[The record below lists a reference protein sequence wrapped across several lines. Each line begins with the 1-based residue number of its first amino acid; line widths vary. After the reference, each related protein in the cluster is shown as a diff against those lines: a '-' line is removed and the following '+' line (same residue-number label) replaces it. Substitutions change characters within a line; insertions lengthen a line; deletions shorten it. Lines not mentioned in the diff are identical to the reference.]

1 MGIAWSSEKA
11 SRLKLLSHRNF
22 LLLWLGQLA
31 SQFGD
36 RLTQLVLIA
45 IVAANSLGSTL
56 SLAKVLV
63 ISSLPALIV
72 SPFAGAYVDRW
83 DRKRTMITCDLIRA
97 AVIVSLPALASLS
110 NPAPLYLGVFVLFAV
125 ASFFVPARL
134 AMIPDVVSPA
144 ALSQANALFTTSGMI
159 GSTVIMVVGAL
170 LVEWVGIQRSCWV
183 NAASYLT
190 SAAWI
195 APILRQRSAR
205 SEVKA
210 STAKILREIIEGIQQ
225 LWHHRETRR
234 TMGLL
239 AALTAGAGAATV
251 AATVLVQRWL
261 GSVTRDLGFLSLW
274 IGVGMLLGAM
284 AHGRWGTRLTRQR
297 VLGLSFLGCG
307 VALFGFVG
315 TVVGLRSGVAASA
328 VAALFGFWVAP
339 VGIVVNTLIHEG
351 HPERLHGRIF
361 SSLGVVVNAALIV
374 SMLLAG
380 YLVDR
385 GGKGLLLMAIGGTFA
400 FSGLGSLWYTKISG
414 QRSNKETF

>member
-1 MGIAWSSEKA
+1 M
-11 SRLKLLSHRNF
+11 KLLSDRSF
-22 LLLWLGQLA
+22 LLLWGGQLC

-45 IVAANSLGSTL
+45 IVAVNSSGSTL

-63 ISSLPALIV
+63 LSSLPALIV

-110 NPAPLYLGVFVLFAV
+110 HPFPLYVGVFGLFAV

-134 AMIPDVVSPA
+134 AMIPDLVPSDQLPR
-144 ALSQANALFTTSGMI
+144 ANALFTASGMV
-159 GSTVIMVVGAL
+159 GSTVIMLVGAL
-170 LVEWVGIQRSCWV
+170 LVEWIGIQRSCWV
-183 NAASYLT
+183 NAGSYLA
-190 SAAWI
+190 SAVWI

-205 SEVKA
+205 RDLEA
-210 STAKILREIIEGIQQ
+210 SAPKILRDVVEGIQQ
-225 LWHHRETRR
+225 LWCHRETRR

-315 TVVGLRSGVAASA
+315 AVVGLRSGVAASM
-328 VAALFGFWVAP
+328 VAAFFGFWIAP

-385 GGKGLLLMAIGGTFA
+385 GGKGLLLMAVGGTFA
-400 FSGLGSLWYTKISG
+400 FSGLGSLWYTEISG
-414 QRSNKETF
+414 QRSDKETF